1 MKKELPLVNEGGL
14 GLLDEIGYTE
24 YFKRFDIDVSNSE
37 LSKILEN
44 DSDVNTV
51 TKKIVTQF
59 LDELIYTFGTPKQII
74 SYKWSRR
81 RKIEHIRTRV
91 NRPQTNGKVERLF
104 GTIDKEI
111 KFCDNDLEWFRMR
124 YNQFR
129 PYLSLKNKTPL
140 DEFYSFQRKLRWWHM
155 SFD

>member
-14 GLLDEIGYTE
+14 GLLDKIGYTE

-74 SYKWSRR
+74 SYK
-81 RKIEHIRTRV
+81 
-91 NRPQTNGKVERLF
+91 
-104 GTIDKEI
+104 
-111 KFCDNDLEWFRMR
+111 
-124 YNQFR
+124 
-129 PYLSLKNKTPL
+129 
-140 DEFYSFQRKLRWWHM
+140 
-155 SFD
+155 